1 MVLLNGYLEWQPWMA
16 RAGGDLGHA
25 MLSCHAHFP
34 NRTGGDFRHAM
45 PSCLAHS
52 PNQVTCRVAL
62 HIFLTEQVVIL
73 GMPCLVALHTDTS
86 QTYL

>member
-16 RAGGDLGHA
+16 RAGGDLGYA
-25 MLSCHAHFP
+25 MLSCHAYFH
-34 NRTGGDFRHAM
+34 NRACGDFGHAT

-62 HIFLTEQVVIL
+62 HIFLTEHVVIS
-73 GMPCLVALHTDTS
+73 GMPCLVALHTLLTK
-86 QTYL
+86 